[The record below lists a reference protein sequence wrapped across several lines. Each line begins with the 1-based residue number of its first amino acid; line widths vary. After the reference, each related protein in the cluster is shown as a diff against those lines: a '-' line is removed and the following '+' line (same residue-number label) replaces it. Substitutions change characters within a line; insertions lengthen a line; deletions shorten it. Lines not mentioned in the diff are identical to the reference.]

1 MKKITKSLK
10 QILQNLSQIK
20 NDIGNLMSLSNKIDR
35 AKKEYRKTKY
45 QIALEDRRLNKI
57 QILAEHNSEIYEG
70 LDKLKRLH
78 KLPLV
83 EAENKALEIYRNE
96 VRRLESLLEQYRDQT
111 TEFAVN
117 NPLLNFKPSKLI
129 WSSKPYE
136 MYKNIQLYRLEK
148 QEKKELMKN
157 LKNSEV
163 HIALGKD
170 GSTIKILNDNTAHYK
185 PENLEVKSKQLKT
198 DEKIISTY
206 YLVDVPAFLT
216 DDILF
221 KLNTSH
227 LPFSISIFIEPANSQ
242 ELIKKAK
249 ERLSVL
255 ELQQN
260 ERLNKGK
267 LKDAQIGKSIE
278 EITQFIHELVHE
290 YEKGF
295 LYSFYLSVE
304 ANNTQEMK
312 TIHKELKNL
321 TDSIELNVTRYIY
334 GQKKAFETMLPFS
347 EDQLKQ
353 NRLFQS
359 SAVAYLTPFVA
370 KQIHDPKGIFL
381 GVNRFHNSLVFV
393 NPFTID
399 ERNINNSNINIF
411 GQSGMGKSVTAKLLA
426 IRLYMKN
433 SQVIIIDPEGEYI
446 HFAKAMGGEVVD
458 FSRNKGI
465 NPFSI
470 KAKDKNDV
478 LDHIGVLK
486 TFFKFFIRPQRY
498 DGAILDKI
506 LMKLYET
513 YPKNKP
519 TFIKLLK
526 ALQGTEMYD
535 DIAVLDKG
543 SLKGVFNTDREINL
557 DNDLIVFNL
566 APLGETEE
574 KAPAMYLLSS
584 LIWYLA
590 NEISNRKKMLFID
603 EAHNLLIDEDVA
615 IFYRKLVKQARK
627 RNMGVVSIT
636 QDIQDFLDNDLGKA
650 IITNSETKII
660 LKQSYATI
668 PLMENIFPM
677 TDEEKRRL
685 GEMEIGE
692 IVLYRQNE
700 HMRVDI
706 LVMPYEE
713 EIIGMKKKE
722 KEIPADDYDSQL
734 YTKN

>member
-1 MKKITKSLK
+1 MNKLINSLKHISQNLRLINSSIKNFISLK
-10 QILQNLSQIK
+10 QN
-20 NDIGNLMSLSNKIDR
+20 IDR
-35 AKKEYRKTKY
+35 AKKEFRKTNY
-45 QIALEDRRLNKI
+45 QIALEERSLNKI
-57 QILAEHNSEIYEG
+57 KTLADHNTEIYTG
-70 LDKLKRLH
+70 LEKLKKLH

-96 VRRLESLLEQYRDQT
+96 VRRLEKLLEQYRDQT
-111 TEFAVN
+111 AQNSVN
-117 NPLLNFKPSKLI
+117 NPLLNFKQSNLI

-148 QEKKELMKN
+148 QEKKELMKK

-163 HIALGKD
+163 HISLGKD
-170 GSTIKILNDNTAHYK
+170 GQSLNIMNDNTSQYK
-185 PENLEVKSKQLKT
+185 PENLDVNFTQLTSDDKVT
-198 DEKIISTY
+198 SVY

-216 DDILF
+216 DDLLF
-221 KLNTSH
+221 KLATSH
-227 LPFSISIFIEPANSQ
+227 LPFSLSIFIEPTNSQ

-249 ERLSVL
+249 QRLSVL

-278 EITQFIHELVHE
+278 EISQFIHELVHE

-295 LYSFYLSVE
+295 LYSFYLSLE
-304 ANNTQEMK
+304 AKNKDDLKIM
-312 TIHKELKNL
+312 HKELKNI
-321 TDSIELNVTRYIY
+321 TDSIELSITRYIY
-334 GQKKAFETMLPFS
+334 GQKKAYETMLPFHD
-347 EDQLKQ
+347 DQLKQ
-353 NRLFQS
+353 NKLFQS
-359 SAVAYLTPFVA
+359 SAVAYLTPFIA

-381 GVNRFHNSLVFV
+381 GVNKFHNSLVFV

-399 ERNINNSNINIF
+399 ERSINNSNINIF

-426 IRLYMKN
+426 IRLFMKN

-470 KAKDKNDV
+470 NAKDKNDV

-486 TFFKFFIRPQRY
+486 NFFKFFIRPQRY

-506 LMKLYET
+506 LMKLYVD
-513 YPKNKP
+513 YPKIKP
-519 TFIKLLK
+519 TFNKFLK
-526 ALQGTEMYD
+526 ALKGTEMYD

-566 APLGETEE
+566 SPLGETEE

-590 NEISNRKKMLFID
+590 NDVSNRRKMLFID
-603 EAHNLLIDEDVA
+603 EAHNLLVDQEVA

-706 LVMPYEE
+706 LALPFEE
-713 EIIGMKKKE
+713 EIIGMNKKRE
-722 KEIPADDYDSQL
+722 KEIVVEYDSQL
-734 YTKN
+734 LSQN